1 VLPTHVMVDHFT
13 KPNGNFINVCDG
25 GNSSVGF
32 ATWSSQESSTAE
44 IDELIESD
52 VTALVIIPYVTY
64 CSSPP
69 KFRDFYLDS
78 LILRY

>member
-1 VLPTHVMVDHFT
+1 MVDHFT

-52 VTALVIIPYVTY
+52 VTASVIIPYV
-64 CSSPP
+64 
-69 KFRDFYLDS
+69 
-78 LILRY
+78 LILRLEKQPIILKNAN

>member
-32 ATWSSQESSTAE
+32 ATWSSQE
-44 IDELIESD
+44 LIESD

-64 CSSPP
+64 CSSHQS
-69 KFRDFYLDS
+69 FVIF
-78 LILRY
+78 I

>member
-1 VLPTHVMVDHFT
+1 MVAHFT

-52 VTALVIIPYVTY
+52 VTASVIIPYV
-64 CSSPP
+64 
-69 KFRDFYLDS
+69 
-78 LILRY
+78 LILRLEKQLIILKNAN

>member
-1 VLPTHVMVDHFT
+1 MVDHFT

-52 VTALVIIPYVTY
+52 VTASVIIPYV
-64 CSSPP
+64 
-69 KFRDFYLDS
+69 
-78 LILRY
+78 LILRLEKQLIIIKNAN

>member
-1 VLPTHVMVDHFT
+1 MVDHFT

-52 VTALVIIPYVTY
+52 VTASVIIPYVNY
-64 CSSPP
+64 YSSPQS
-69 KFRDFYLDS
+69 FVFF
-78 LILRY
+78 I